1 MPKRFTDVIFL
12 HSWHNFLKTAPH
24 LGLQFICGIHALHK
38 GLLVSE
44 GLGHMRQGFPAII
57 SSGDVV
63 TVLLVCVHLGYEFAR
78 GTIAHELF
86 SERLPAIKQ
95 HVALF
100 FFFFDD
106 NNKRTPGRHIQV
118 LALIEQSSLEP

>member
-1 MPKRFTDVIFL
+1 MPKQFTDVIFL
-12 HSWHNFLKTAPH
+12 HSCAVLETAPH

-57 SSGDVV
+57 SSGDLV

-100 FFFFDD
+100 FFFFF
-106 NNKRTPGRHIQV
+106 
-118 LALIEQSSLEP
+118 